1 MKAHTLLLALVL
13 AFSVVHASDQKEG
26 VAPVTHSGP
35 LGSKQTTGPSTPQFL
50 PGIVVIEG
58 SASEG
63 TTRTPESSET
73 RTTEQRARLDTLAYE
88 IFEPKVPGLEYRYER
103 VKSKDLFA
111 RFGEPTI
118 KSVGQYRHIDPLPNA
133 PTYIQTITW
142 QFPGMVVEVSAYPPS
157 PTHAPQHVWL
167 SRVEISSPK
176 YRLSHGLGV
185 SQSLAAFV
193 SKLGE
198 PTGQYASPMRY
209 SVNEEIEDGPGYYYR
224 ISLSLDADGKVKKI
238 EWDW

>member
-1 MKAHTLLLALVL
+1 M
-13 AFSVVHASDQKEG
+13 VHASDQKEG
-26 VAPVTHSGP
+26 VAPVTRSDP

-50 PGIVVIEG
+50 PGIMIIEG

-63 TTRTPESSET
+63 TTRTPELGASLGNASET

-142 QFPGMVVEVSAYPPS
+142 QFPGMVVEVGAYPPS

-185 SQSLAAFV
+185 GQSLAAFV